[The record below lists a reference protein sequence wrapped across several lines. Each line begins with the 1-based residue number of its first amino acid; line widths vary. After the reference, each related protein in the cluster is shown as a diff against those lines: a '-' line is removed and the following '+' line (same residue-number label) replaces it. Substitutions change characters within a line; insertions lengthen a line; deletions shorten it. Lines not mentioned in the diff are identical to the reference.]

1 MRSYKAIQVLLVA
14 YITKT
19 LKTPSSLYA
28 SMKPMPSCLY
38 ESLVSLRA
46 SSLSFNQAVTL
57 YEGLKLEVKNKKKQI
72 N

>member
-1 MRSYKAIQVLLVA
+1 
-14 YITKT
+14 
-19 LKTPSSLYA
+19 
-28 SMKPMPSCLY
+28 MPSCLY

-46 SSLSFNQAVTL
+46 SSLSFNQAVPL